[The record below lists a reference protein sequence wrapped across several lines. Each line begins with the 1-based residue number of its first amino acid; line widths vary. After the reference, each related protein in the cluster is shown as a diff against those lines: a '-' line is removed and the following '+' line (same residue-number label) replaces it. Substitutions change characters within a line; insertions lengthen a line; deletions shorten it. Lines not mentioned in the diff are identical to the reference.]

1 MSTTKS
7 KHAFGSETNVDA
19 AIENGLID
27 AYDILF
33 LDEKKIGWVD
43 REGNKVIIDQPD
55 MTALEAEIASKANSG
70 EVEAKIDQVQQDV
83 VAAANAYAD
92 AQIKAAVEE
101 LRSVEI
107 VEF

>member
-7 KHAFGSETNVDA
+7 KHAFGSEANVDA
-19 AIENGLID
+19 AIQNGLID
-27 AYDILF
+27 AYDIMF

-43 REGNKVIIDQPD
+43 RDGNKVIIDHPD
-55 MTALEAEIASKANSG
+55 TATLEAEIANKANAD
-70 EVEAKIDQVQQDV
+70 EVEARIDQVQQDV

-101 LRSVEI
+101 LRSVAI